1 MTTSAT
7 TIFEILD
14 EIWYEVISLCFGSK
28 LGGVS
33 LEEMFRNIP
42 LVCKTFNILSI
53 KYVQTIPQKLIL
65 FSQPSDIRLISWA
78 SLIHVKVGSLT
89 IESHTIHPGILKCIP
104 HFLSKSNTMDLNEL
118 NMEKVMSVDME
129 RCEEMDIQLRK
140 LQLVDATYPIMCTS
154 NNRKRTKKR
163 RKKLVMDHH
172 YLHSSLASV
181 LYEKYA
187 PVKILKLAVRKD
199 YWPHSILDVFECS
212 LEELTLIILN
222 NEEENIML
230 PEYFMTTLSN
240 LKYLKRLQLQL
251 EFPAELNLCSNSLEH
266 VDITESHCSMKI
278 SSINCPKLEVLR
290 CHATNIG
297 IISKSNHG
305 GRTKHYEKEIAND
318 FFKTRH
324 SESTFSSQLRIELV

>member
-1 MTTSAT
+1 MVTSAT
-7 TIFEILD
+7 SIFDILD
-14 EIWYEVISLCFGSK
+14 EIWYEVMRLCFGCK

-33 LEEMFRNIP
+33 LEEMFRNVP
-42 LVCKTFNILSI
+42 LVCKTFNVLSI

-65 FSQPSDIRLISWA
+65 FSQPSDFCLISWA
-78 SLIHVKVGSLT
+78 SLKHVKIGSLT

-104 HFLSKSNTMDLNEL
+104 HFLSKCNTMDLIEL

-129 RCEEMDIQLRK
+129 HCEEMDIQMRK
-140 LQLVDATYPIMCTS
+140 LQLVDSTYPIMCTS
-154 NNRKRTKKR
+154 NNRKRKKKR

-181 LYEKYA
+181 LYEKDA

-212 LEELTLIILN
+212 LEELTLIIFN

-240 LKYLKRLQLQL
+240 LKYLKRLRLQV
-251 EFPAELNLCSNSLEH
+251 EFPTELNLCSNSLEH
-266 VDITESHCSMKI
+266 VDITQSHCSMKI
-278 SSINCPKLEVLR
+278 SSINCPKLISLR

-297 IISKSNHG
+297 KSNHD
-305 GRTKHYEKEIAND
+305 GRTMQYEKEIASD
-318 FFKTRH
+318 FFKTRQTEI
-324 SESTFSSQLRIELV
+324 SFSPQFRIELV